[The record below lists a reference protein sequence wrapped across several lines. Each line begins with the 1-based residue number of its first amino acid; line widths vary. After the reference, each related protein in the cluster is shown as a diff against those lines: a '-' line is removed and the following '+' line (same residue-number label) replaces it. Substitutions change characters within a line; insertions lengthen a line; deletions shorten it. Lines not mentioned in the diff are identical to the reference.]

1 MRDRQVEPRYF
12 VYVYDYSENK
22 TKIMK
27 KRNLL
32 ERRGECQA
40 FNTFPRQTFLQLYV
54 WKGVYQTLDSGTNFA
69 PDSEKIEQAPIPSKG
84 SLAICTGDDGFGSGK
99 TVVARVHINMAL
111 RLQKWLGLQQQLYIV
126 DDMKRDKTPEP
137 RCC

>member
-1 MRDRQVEPRYF
+1 APLDYERPTETPKKSNSFDRKLMREAQEERRYF

-27 KRNLL
+27 RRNLL
-32 ERRGECQA
+32 ERR
-40 FNTFPRQTFLQLYV
+40 
-54 WKGVYQTLDSGTNFA
+54 
-69 PDSEKIEQAPIPSKG
+69 DSEKIEPVTIPSKG
-84 SLAICTGDDGFGSGK
+84 SLAICTGDDGFGGGK

-126 DDMKRDKTPEP
+126 DDMKRSGTSET

>member
-1 MRDRQVEPRYF
+1 LDVGTDF
-12 VYVYDYSENK
+12 V
-22 TKIMK
+22 
-27 KRNLL
+27 
-32 ERRGECQA
+32 
-40 FNTFPRQTFLQLYV
+40 
-54 WKGVYQTLDSGTNFA
+54 

-84 SLAICTGDDGFGSGK
+84 SLAICTGDDGFGGGK

-126 DDMKRDKTPEP
+126 DDMKRDNSSET